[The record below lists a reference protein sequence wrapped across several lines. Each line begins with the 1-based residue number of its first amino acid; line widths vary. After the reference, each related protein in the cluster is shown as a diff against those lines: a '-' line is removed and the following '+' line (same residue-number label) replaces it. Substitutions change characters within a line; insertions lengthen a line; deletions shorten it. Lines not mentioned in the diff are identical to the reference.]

1 MMKTSLYTVGSRIK
15 SAREAANLS
24 QADLARKLS
33 YKSASTIA
41 RIESGEND
49 LNQTKLKAFAS
60 ALGVSVGYL
69 LGDFVP
75 VTIHADAVRNITPPQ
90 ADAERLRLVAVLRG
104 LQSDINA
111 ALERAVADI
120 MRDGGEILTAERNR
134 RIEKDSTTSDAG

>member
-15 SAREAANLS
+15 STREAANLS

-75 VTIHADAVRNITPPQ
+75 VTIHADAVREIQP
-90 ADAERLRLVAVLRG
+90 ASAENLRLVAVRRG

-111 ALERAVADI
+111 ALEKAIADI
-120 MRDGGEILTAERNR
+120 MQDNGDTLTADKNR
-134 RIEKDSTTSDAG
+134 RIEKDLPKSDAG

>member
-1 MMKTSLYTVGSRIK
+1 MKALYSIGSRIK
-15 SAREAANLS
+15 SAREAANMS

-49 LNQTKLKAFAS
+49 LNQTKIAAFAS
-60 ALGVSVGYL
+60 ALGVSIGYL
-69 LGDFVP
+69 LGDVVP
-75 VTIHADAVRNITPPQ
+75 VSLHADTVREIPAPPT
-90 ADAERLRLVAVLRG
+90 DAERLRLVAVLRG

-120 MRDGGEILTAERNR
+120 MQDGGEILTAERNR
-134 RIEKDSTTSDAG
+134 RIEKDLPKSDAG

>member
-1 MMKTSLYTVGSRIK
+1 MKALYSIGSRIK

-49 LNQTKLKAFAS
+49 LNQTKIAAFAS

-69 LGDFVP
+69 LGDVVP
-75 VTIHADAVRNITPPQ
+75 VSLHADTVRETPAPT
-90 ADAERLRLVAVLRG
+90 DAERLRLVAVLRG

-120 MRDGGEILTAERNR
+120 MQDGGEILTAERNR
-134 RIEKDSTTSDAG
+134 RIEKESGTSTAG